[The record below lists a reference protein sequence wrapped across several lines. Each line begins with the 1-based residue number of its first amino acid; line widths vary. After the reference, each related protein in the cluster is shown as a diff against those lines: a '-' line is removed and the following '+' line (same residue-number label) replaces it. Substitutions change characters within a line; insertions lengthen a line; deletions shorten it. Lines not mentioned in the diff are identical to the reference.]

1 MIKILNAEPSNY
13 SSEARRIL
21 LSIGELHESCL
32 ARDELLKCLGGFDVL
47 IVRLGIQVDRD
58 LISSG
63 RRLKAIVTATTGLDH
78 IDTEAASKQGVAV
91 LSLKGESEF
100 LRSIYAT
107 AEHTWALLLALTRNI
122 PAAAASVKRGEWN
135 RDLFRG
141 TELFGKILGIVG
153 YGRIGQ
159 GVGAYGQTFGM
170 HTMAY
175 DPGKVDFP
183 PQVDKCDSLKNLL
196 NTADVISLHVPL
208 NENTKALMNYA
219 EFEMMK
225 KGALLI
231 NTSRG
236 GVVNEEALLKALET
250 GALGGAALDVVEGES
265 TFADGKT
272 RLLVEYAKLHSNL
285 IITPHIGGA
294 TFESM
299 EKTEI
304 FMANKLKTFLSDLPN
319 RATKPKHSG
328 LSKD

>member
-13 SSEARRIL
+13 SQEARRIL
-21 LSIGELHESCL
+21 LSIGELHESPL
-32 ARDELLKCLGGFDVL
+32 TRDDLLKCLKDFDVL

-58 LISSG
+58 LILCSP
-63 RRLKAIVTATTGLDH
+63 RLKAIVTPTTGLDH
-78 IDTEAASKQGVAV
+78 IDTEVASKRGVAV

-100 LRSIYAT
+100 LRSIHAT

-122 PAAAASVKRGEWN
+122 PAAAVSVKRGEWN

-159 GVGAYGQTFGM
+159 RVGAYGQAFGM
-170 HTMAY
+170 QTIAY

-183 PQVDKCDSLKNLL
+183 PQVEKCHTLQVLL
-196 NTADVISLHVPL
+196 GVADVVSLHVPL
-208 NENTKALMNYA
+208 NENTKALIGYG
-219 EFEMMK
+219 EFNIIK
-225 KGALLI
+225 KGAFLI

-236 GVVNEEALLKALET
+236 RLVDEDALLKALET
-250 GALGGAALDVVEGES
+250 RRLGGAALDVVEGEP
-265 TFADGKT
+265 TFPDGKT
-272 RLLVEYAKLHSNL
+272 RLLVEYAKAHANL

-304 FMANKLKTFLSDLPN
+304 FMANKLKTFLSNLTH
-319 RATKPKHSG
+319 RAMEPKHSD

>member
-21 LSIGELHESCL
+21 LSIGELHESRPT
-32 ARDELLKCLGGFDVL
+32 RDDLLKCLGGFDVL

-58 LISSG
+58 LISSS

-78 IDTEAASKQGVAV
+78 IDTEIASKQGVAV

-100 LRSIYAT
+100 LQSIHAT
-107 AEHTWALLLALTRNI
+107 AEHTWALLLAMIRNV
-122 PAAAASVKRGEWN
+122 PAAAAAVTRGEWN
-135 RDLFRG
+135 RDQFRG

-159 GVGAYGQTFGM
+159 RVGAYGQAFGM
-170 HTMAY
+170 QTIAY

-183 PQVDKCDSLKNLL
+183 PQVDKYNSFKNLL
-196 NTADVISLHVPL
+196 HVADVISLHVPL
-208 NENTKALMNYA
+208 DENTKALMSDA

-225 KGALLI
+225 KGTLLI

-236 GVVNEEALLKALET
+236 GLVDEDALLKALET
-250 GALGGAALDVVEGES
+250 GRLGGAALDVVEGEP
-265 TFADGKT
+265 TFPDGKT
-272 RLLVEYAKLHSNL
+272 RRLIEYAKAHANL

-294 TFESM
+294 TLESM

-304 FMANKLKTFLSDLPN
+304 FMANKLKTFLSDLTG
-319 RATKPKHSG
+319 RGKEPKHSD

>member
-21 LSIGELHESCL
+21 LSIGELHESRL
-32 ARDELLKCLGGFDVL
+32 TRDELLKCLGGFDVL

-58 LISSG
+58 LISSSP
-63 RRLKAIVTATTGLDH
+63 RLKAIVTATTGLDH
-78 IDTEAASKQGVAV
+78 IDTEVASKQGVAV
-91 LSLKGESEF
+91 LSLRGESEF
-100 LRSIYAT
+100 LRSIHAT
-107 AEHTWALLLALTRNI
+107 AEHTWALLLALIRDI
-122 PAAAASVKRGEWN
+122 PAAAAAVKRGEWN
-135 RDLFRG
+135 RDQFRG

-159 GVGAYGQTFGM
+159 RVGAYGQAFGM
-170 HTMAY
+170 QTKVY

-183 PQVDKCDSLKNLL
+183 PQVDKYDSLKDLL
-196 NTADVISLHVPL
+196 NAADVISLHVPL
-208 NENTKALMNYA
+208 NENTKTLMSYA
-219 EFEMMK
+219 EFEIMK

-236 GVVNEEALLKALET
+236 GVVDEEALLKALET
-250 GALGGAALDVVEGES
+250 GRLGGAALDVVEGEP
-265 TFADGKT
+265 TFPDGKT
-272 RLLVEYAKLHSNL
+272 RLLVEYAKAHANL

-304 FMANKLKTFLSDLPN
+304 FMANKLKTFLSDLTN
-319 RATKPKHSG
+319 RVMEPKHSD

>member
-1 MIKILNAEPSNY
+1 LIKILNAEPSDY

-32 ARDELLKCLGGFDVL
+32 TRDDLLKCLGNFDVL

-58 LISSG
+58 LISSS

-78 IDTEAASKQGVAV
+78 IDTEAASERGVAV
-91 LSLKGESEF
+91 LSLKGELDF
-100 LRSIYAT
+100 LHSIHAT

-122 PAAAASVKRGEWN
+122 PAAAASVNREEWN

-141 TELFGKILGIVG
+141 AELFSKILGIVG

-159 GVGAYGQTFGM
+159 KVGAYGQAFGM
-170 HTMAY
+170 QVIGY
-175 DPGKVDFP
+175 DPGKVAFP
-183 PQVDKCDSLKNLL
+183 PLVKKCESLKDLL
-196 NTADVISLHVPL
+196 RIADVISLHVPM
-208 NENTKALMNYA
+208 NESTKTLMSHA
-219 EFEMMK
+219 KFEMMK

-236 GVVNEEALLKALET
+236 GVVDEEALLKALET
-250 GALGGAALDVVEGES
+250 GRLGGAALDVLEGEPLFPS
-265 TFADGKT
+265 GKT
-272 RLLVEYAKLHSNL
+272 RLLVEYAKDHSNL

-304 FMANKLKTFLSDLPN
+304 FMANKLKTFLSDLTN
-319 RATKPKHSG
+319 RAMKPKHSDS
-328 LSKD
+328 SKD